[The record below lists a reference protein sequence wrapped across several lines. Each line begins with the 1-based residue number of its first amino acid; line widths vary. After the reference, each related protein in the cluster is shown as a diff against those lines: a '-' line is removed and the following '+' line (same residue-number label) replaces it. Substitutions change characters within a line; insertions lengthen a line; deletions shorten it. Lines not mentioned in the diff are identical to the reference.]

1 MRESAVHYP
10 ELIRG
15 ASIGFADFLLLF
27 FVYLRPSIAR
37 KNILKYVNEVQLKSF
52 FLRIF

>member
-15 ASIGFADFLLLF
+15 ASIGFADFLLIDDN
-27 FVYLRPSIAR
+27 YPSIEQ
-37 KNILKYVNEVQLKSF
+37 KYSNNVFDNIEQKSN
-52 FLRIF
+52 